1 MNKCKKQKMDDSKV
15 KTLIWDNKSL
25 KLIDQRKLPFEE
37 IYVDCKTAEDVGLA
51 IKDMIVRGAPALGV
65 TAAYGAALAA
75 RQYTG
80 NDEAE
85 FIIFLN
91 EKLKM
96 LGDTRPT
103 AVNLFWAIDRM
114 KGIVKRVAGKHDSSS
129 PDNGLINAIK
139 DSLAVEAQNIER
151 EDIEINLRLGQNG
164 ASIFSASTDKLKIL
178 THCNAG
184 ALATAGYGTALGVI
198 RSLHSVGKVSNVIVD
213 ETRPYLQGARLTA
226 WELYRD
232 EIPFFV
238 ISDNMSGYFMSKGM
252 VDIVVVGADR
262 VAANGDTANKI
273 GTLSVSILAKY
284 FSIPFYIAAPVSTI
298 DVNTIDGTKIPI
310 EQRDDNEVREIL
322 GKRIIPDYIP
332 VANPSFD
339 VTPNE
344 NISAI
349 ITEKGVIYPPFKENI
364 KNILGK
370 IN

>member
-1 MNKCKKQKMDDSKV
+1 MDESNV

-25 KLIDQRKLPFEE
+25 KLVDQRKLPFEE
-37 IYVDCKTAEDVGLA
+37 VYVDCITADDVGTA
-51 IKDMIVRGAPALGV
+51 IKDMVVRGAPAIGV

-75 RQYTG
+75 RQYKG
-80 NDEAE
+80 NDPAE
-85 FIIFLN
+85 FVMFLN

-103 AVNLFWAIDRM
+103 AVNLFWAISRM
-114 KGIVKRVAGKHDSSS
+114 KAIVEMVLGRSSS
-129 PDNGLINAIK
+129 LEDDAGLINEVK
-139 DSLAVEAQNIER
+139 DRLAQGAQIIER

-164 ASIFSASTDKLKIL
+164 ADIFAASAGKLKIL

-198 RSLHSVGKVSNVIVD
+198 RSLHSKAKVANVIVD

-226 WELYRD
+226 WELYRE

-238 ISDNMSGYFMSKGM
+238 ISDNMSGHFMSKGM
-252 VDIVVVGADR
+252 VDIIIVGADR

-284 FSIPFYIAAPVSTI
+284 YNIPFYIAAPVSTI
-298 DVNTIDGTKIPI
+298 DINTKTGAEIPI
-310 EQRDDNEVREIL
+310 EERDSIEVREVL

-349 ITEKGVIYPPFKENI
+349 ITEEGVIYPPFRENI
-364 KNILGK
+364 KKILEK
-370 IN
+370 K

>member
-1 MNKCKKQKMDDSKV
+1 MHESNV

-37 IYVDCKTAEDVGLA
+37 AYVDCLTADDVGIA
-51 IKDMIVRGAPALGV
+51 IKDMVVRGAPAIGV
-65 TAAYGAALAA
+65 TAAYGAVLAA

-80 NDEAE
+80 NDRAE
-85 FIIFLN
+85 FTGFLN

-96 LGDTRPT
+96 LGETRPT

-114 KGIVKRVAGKHDSSS
+114 KGIVEKVLSDGNPYFSDAD
-129 PDNGLINAIK
+129 LINAIK

-151 EDIEINLRLGQNG
+151 EDIEINLSLGQNG
-164 ASIFSASTDKLKIL
+164 ASIFAASGNKLKIL

-198 RSLHSVGKVSNVIVD
+198 RSLHSGGKVANVIVD

-226 WELYRD
+226 WELYRE
-232 EIPFFV
+232 EIPFFI

-284 FSIPFYIAAPVSTI
+284 FNIPFYIAAPVSTI
-298 DVNTIDGTKIPI
+298 DINTIPI

-322 GKRIIPDYIP
+322 GKRIIPDYMP

-339 VTPNE
+339 VTPNK

-349 ITEKGVIYPPFKENI
+349 ITERGIIYPPFKENI
-364 KNILGK
+364 KIILEKPAG
-370 IN
+370 